1 MATKHAGDDSE
12 PGVSKKLRRSK
23 RNKDHIQEDFDPTI
37 NSNEMVWVM
46 VHWVRKWGSPLIR
59 NPANLEAHSEARLP
73 NAPESLEG
81 GDVGLKFQ
89 LKMLEFMNS
98 VNQELKRGK
107 EERPL

>member
-1 MATKHAGDDSE
+1 MWVMMVN
-12 PGVSKKLRRSK
+12 PRFLRSCYAQNGTRIMSK
-23 RNKDHIQEDFDPTI
+23 RILTPQMK
-37 NSNEMVWVM
+37 MVWVM